1 MSEKAAVR
9 TREKWVDDVK
19 VIACILVVLGHFF
32 QSMTKL
38 EKGNIGA
45 DMHYKALCDIF
56 GRENIFFINLS
67 PTEKECRLQNYI
79 SYGKY
84 KSVLD
89 RVHRWMQG
97 NMMFISNDIISEI
110 CEVINSNS
118 IKTVFIEDS
127 VFGNLV
133 KKIKNRCKECKVLS
147 FYHDVKADLYKQW
160 MDNERTL
167 KSKIEYTIGI
177 RQEYVNQKYAD
188 INIVFNERD
197 AKTYQVYYGKRP
209 EAILPL
215 PAPVPSIS
223 HDIMNSITEKDDK
236 KHILFVGKKY
246 YPNLVGFKWFVD
258 NVLPS
263 LTANIQVDVVG
274 RGLEELR
281 SEYSDP
287 RINVIGGVESLN
299 PYYENADIVIAPLF
313 DGGGMKSKTVEA
325 LSFGKIFVGTE
336 ESLFGFWEEM
346 DSDIRGKTC
355 YQCNTQEEWIQ
366 TINNLA
372 NDDIHKFNEDV
383 FELFKAKFSYDVIR
397 DQLKAIMEE

>member
-1 MSEKAAVR
+1 M
-9 TREKWVDDVK
+9 
-19 VIACILVVLGHFF
+19 ILYI
-32 QSMTKL
+32 TKL

-56 GRENIFFINLS
+56 GLENIFFINLS
-67 PTEKECRLQNYI
+67 PTERERRLQNYI

-84 KSVLD
+84 KTVLD

-110 CEVINSNS
+110 CEVINSNA
-118 IKTVFIEDS
+118 IRTVFIEDS

-133 KKIKNRCKECKVLS
+133 KKIKKNCKECKVLS

-209 EAILPL
+209 ETIIPL
-215 PAPVPSIS
+215 PAPVPVIS
-223 HDIMNSITEKDDK
+223 HGIMNSITAKDDK

-246 YPNLVGFKWFVD
+246 YPNLVGFRWFVD
-258 NVLPS
+258 NILPS
-263 LTANIQVDVVG
+263 LTDNIQVDVVG

-281 SEYSDP
+281 NEYSDP

-299 PYYENADIVIAPLF
+299 SYYENADIVIAPLF

-355 YQCNTQEEWIQ
+355 YQCNTPEEWIQ

-372 NDDIHKFNEDV
+372 NDDIHKFNKDV

-397 DQLKAIMEE
+397 DRLKAIMEE

>member
-1 MSEKAAVR
+1 M
-9 TREKWVDDVK
+9 
-19 VIACILVVLGHFF
+19 ILYI
-32 QSMTKL
+32 TKL

-110 CEVINSNS
+110 CELINSNA

-133 KKIKNRCKECKVLS
+133 KKIKKSCKECKVFS

-177 RQEYVNQKYAD
+177 KQENINQKYAD

-197 AKTYQVYYGKRP
+197 AKKFQAYYGKRP
-209 EAILPL
+209 DVIIPL
-215 PAPVPSIS
+215 PAPVPSVS
-223 HDIMNSITEKDDK
+223 HDIKNSITTKNNK
-236 KHILFVGKKY
+236 KKILFVGKKY
-246 YPNLVGFKWFVD
+246 YPNLIGFKWFVD

-263 LTANIQVDVVG
+263 LTDNIQVDVVG

-281 SEYSDP
+281 NEYSDS

-346 DSDIRGKTC
+346 NSDIRGKTC
-355 YQCNTQEEWIQ
+355 YQCNTPEEWIQ

-383 FELFKAKFSYDVIR
+383 FELFKAKFSYDVVR
-397 DQLKAIMEE
+397 DKMKAIMEE

>member
-1 MSEKAAVR
+1 M
-9 TREKWVDDVK
+9 
-19 VIACILVVLGHFF
+19 ILYI
-32 QSMTKL
+32 TKL

-281 SEYSDP
+281 NEYSDP

-299 PYYENADIVIAPLF
+299 PYYEKADIVIAPLF

-355 YQCNTQEEWIQ
+355 YQCNTPEEWIQ

-372 NDDIHKFNEDV
+372 KDDIHKFNEDV

>member
-1 MSEKAAVR
+1 M
-9 TREKWVDDVK
+9 
-19 VIACILVVLGHFF
+19 ILYI
-32 QSMTKL
+32 TKL

-110 CEVINSNS
+110 CELINGNA

-133 KKIKNRCKECKVLS
+133 KKIKKSCKECKVFS

-177 RQEYVNQKYAD
+177 KQENINQKYAD

-197 AKTYQVYYGKRP
+197 AKKFQAYYGKRP
-209 EAILPL
+209 DVIIPL
-215 PAPVPSIS
+215 PAPVPAIS
-223 HDIMNSITEKDDK
+223 NNIMDSITAKDDK

-263 LTANIQVDVVG
+263 LTDNIQVDVVG

-281 SEYSDP
+281 NEYSDP

-346 DSDIRGKTC
+346 DNDIRGKTC
-355 YQCNTQEEWIQ
+355 YQCNTPEEWIQ

-397 DQLKAIMEE
+397 NQLKAIMEE

>member
-1 MSEKAAVR
+1 M
-9 TREKWVDDVK
+9 
-19 VIACILVVLGHFF
+19 ILYV
-32 QSMTKL
+32 TKIDR
-38 EKGNIGA
+38 GNIGA
-45 DMHYKALCDIF
+45 DMHYRALCEIY
-56 GRENIFFINLS
+56 GKKNIFTINLS
-67 PTEKECRLQNYI
+67 LTECEKHSENYI

-84 KSVLD
+84 KTVAERLK
-89 RVHRWMQG
+89 RWIQG
-97 NMMFISNDIISEI
+97 NMMYINNKIITEI
-110 CEVINSNS
+110 CSIVKNNNIKVI
-118 IKTVFIEDS
+118 FIEDS
-127 VFGNLV
+127 EFGNLV
-133 KKIKNRCKECKVLS
+133 NRLKNDCEGCRVFS
-147 FYHDVKADLYKQW
+147 FYHDIKADLYKQW
-160 MDNERTL
+160 MNNERTF

-188 INIVFNERD
+188 INMVYNDRD
-197 AKTYQVYYGKRP
+197 AKKFQAYYGKRP
-209 EAILPL
+209 DVIIPL
-215 PAPVPSIS
+215 PAPVPTIS
-223 HDIMNSITEKDDK
+223 DNIMNSITAKDDK
-236 KHILFVGKKY
+236 KNILFVGKKY

-263 LTANIQVDVVG
+263 LTDNIQVDVVG
-274 RGLEELR
+274 RGLEVLR
-281 SEYSDP
+281 NEYSDP

-355 YQCNTQEEWIQ
+355 YQCNTPEEWIQ

>member
-1 MSEKAAVR
+1 MIIYISKAF
-9 TREKWVDDVK
+9 ED
-19 VIACILVVLGHFF
+19 
-32 QSMTKL
+32 
-38 EKGNIGA
+38 NIGA
-45 DMHYKALCDIF
+45 TMHYNALKEIYGEEQVFTIDLRFIAPC
-56 GRENIFFINLS
+56 RE
-67 PTEKECRLQNYI
+67 KNYI
-79 SYGKY
+79 AFGKY
-84 KSVLD
+84 KNTFE
-89 RVHRWMQG
+89 RIKRWCQG
-97 NMMFISNDIISEI
+97 NMSFIDNNIINEI
-110 CEVINSNS
+110 CELIDTNMVNL
-118 IKTVFIEDS
+118 VFIEDS

-133 KKIKNRCKECKVLS
+133 KAIKEKCTDVRVVS
-147 FYHDVKADLYKQW
+147 FFHDVKADLYLQW
-160 MDNERTL
+160 RKKETKLWL
-167 KSKIEYTIGI
+167 KIDPTIGI
-177 RQEYVNQKYAD
+177 EQEKVSQKNSD
-188 INIVFNERD
+188 VNIVFNERD
-197 AKTYQVYYGKRP
+197 AKVYERFYGKRP

-215 PAPVPSIS
+215 PAPIPTIPDGVI
-223 HDIMNSITEKDDK
+223 NVITAKDEK
-236 KHILFVGKKY
+236 KHLLFVGKKY

-263 LTANIQVDVVG
+263 LTDNIQVDVVG

-281 SEYSDP
+281 NEYSDP

-299 PYYENADIVIAPLF
+299 PYYESADIVIAPLF

-355 YQCNTQEEWIQ
+355 YQCNTPEEWIQ

>member
-1 MSEKAAVR
+1 M
-9 TREKWVDDVK
+9 
-19 VIACILVVLGHFF
+19 ILYI
-32 QSMTKL
+32 TKL

-325 LSFGKIFVGTE
+325 LSFGKIVVGTE

>member
-1 MSEKAAVR
+1 M
-9 TREKWVDDVK
+9 
-19 VIACILVVLGHFF
+19 ILYI
-32 QSMTKL
+32 TKL

-67 PTEKECRLQNYI
+67 PTERERRLRNYI

-84 KSVLD
+84 KTVLD

-110 CEVINSNS
+110 CEVINSNA
-118 IKTVFIEDS
+118 IRTVFIEDS

-133 KKIKNRCKECKVLS
+133 KKIKKSCKECKVLS

-160 MDNERTL
+160 MDNDRTL

-177 RQEYVNQKYAD
+177 RQEYVNQIYAD
-188 INIVFNERD
+188 VNIVFNERD
-197 AKTYQVYYGKRP
+197 AEVFQ
-209 EAILPL
+209 
-215 PAPVPSIS
+215 
-223 HDIMNSITEKDDK
+223 
-236 KHILFVGKKY
+236 KY

-263 LTANIQVDVVG
+263 LTDNIQVDVVG

-281 SEYSDP
+281 NEYSDP
-287 RINVIGGVESLN
+287 RINIVGGVESLN

-346 DSDIRGKTC
+346 NSNIRGKTC
-355 YQCNTQEEWIQ
+355 YQCNTPEEWIQ

-383 FELFKAKFSYDVIR
+383 FELFKEKFSYDVIR
-397 DQLKAIMEE
+397 DKMKAIMEE

>member
-1 MSEKAAVR
+1 M
-9 TREKWVDDVK
+9 
-19 VIACILVVLGHFF
+19 ILYI
-32 QSMTKL
+32 TKL

>member
-1 MSEKAAVR
+1 M
-9 TREKWVDDVK
+9 
-19 VIACILVVLGHFF
+19 ILYI
-32 QSMTKL
+32 TKL

-118 IKTVFIEDS
+118 IKTVFIVDS

-246 YPNLVGFKWFVD
+246 YTNLVGFKWFVD

-383 FELFKAKFSYDVIR
+383 FELFKAKFSYDVVR
-397 DQLKAIMEE
+397 DKMKAIMEE

>member
-1 MSEKAAVR
+1 M
-9 TREKWVDDVK
+9 
-19 VIACILVVLGHFF
+19 ILYI
-32 QSMTKL
+32 TKL

-110 CEVINSNS
+110 CELINGNA

-397 DQLKAIMEE
+397 NQLKAIMEE

>member
-1 MSEKAAVR
+1 M
-9 TREKWVDDVK
+9 
-19 VIACILVVLGHFF
+19 ILYI
-32 QSMTKL
+32 TKL

-313 DGGGMKSKTVEA
+313 DGSGMKSKTVEA

>member
-1 MSEKAAVR
+1 M
-9 TREKWVDDVK
+9 
-19 VIACILVVLGHFF
+19 ILYI
-32 QSMTKL
+32 TKL

-188 INIVFNERD
+188 INVVFNERD

>member
-1 MSEKAAVR
+1 M
-9 TREKWVDDVK
+9 
-19 VIACILVVLGHFF
+19 ILYI
-32 QSMTKL
+32 TKL

-67 PTEKECRLQNYI
+67 PTEKECRMQNYI

-110 CEVINSNS
+110 CELINSNA

-133 KKIKNRCKECKVLS
+133 KKIKKSCKECKVFS

-197 AKTYQVYYGKRP
+197 AKKFQAYYGKRP
-209 EAILPL
+209 DVVIPL
-215 PAPVPSIS
+215 PAPVPAIS
-223 HDIMNSITEKDDK
+223 DNIMDSITAKDDK

-263 LTANIQVDVVG
+263 LTDNIQVDVVG

-281 SEYSDP
+281 NEYSDP

-355 YQCNTQEEWIQ
+355 YQCNTPEEWIQ

-372 NDDIHKFNEDV
+372 NDDIHKFNEDI
-383 FELFKAKFSYDVIR
+383 FELFKAKFSYDVVR

>member
-1 MSEKAAVR
+1 M
-9 TREKWVDDVK
+9 
-19 VIACILVVLGHFF
+19 ILYI
-32 QSMTKL
+32 TKL

-89 RVHRWMQG
+89 RVHRWTQG

>member
-1 MSEKAAVR
+1 M
-9 TREKWVDDVK
+9 
-19 VIACILVVLGHFF
+19 ILYI
-32 QSMTKL
+32 TKL

-281 SEYSDP
+281 SEYSDL

-397 DQLKAIMEE
+397 NQLKAIMEE

>member
-1 MSEKAAVR
+1 M
-9 TREKWVDDVK
+9 
-19 VIACILVVLGHFF
+19 ILYI
-32 QSMTKL
+32 TKL

-397 DQLKAIMEE
+397 DQLKAVMEE

>member
-1 MSEKAAVR
+1 M
-9 TREKWVDDVK
+9 
-19 VIACILVVLGHFF
+19 ILYI
-32 QSMTKL
+32 TKL

-84 KSVLD
+84 KTVLD

-133 KKIKNRCKECKVLS
+133 KKIKNSCKECKVLS

-177 RQEYVNQKYAD
+177 RQECVNQKYAD

>member
-1 MSEKAAVR
+1 M
-9 TREKWVDDVK
+9 
-19 VIACILVVLGHFF
+19 ILYI
-32 QSMTKL
+32 TKL

-56 GRENIFFINLS
+56 GRENSFFINLS
-67 PTEKECRLQNYI
+67 PTERERRLLNYI

-84 KSVLD
+84 KTVLD

-110 CEVINSNS
+110 CEVINSNA
-118 IKTVFIEDS
+118 IRTVFIEDS

-133 KKIKNRCKECKVLS
+133 KKIKKNCKECKVLS

>member
-1 MSEKAAVR
+1 M
-9 TREKWVDDVK
+9 
-19 VIACILVVLGHFF
+19 
-32 QSMTKL
+32 
-38 EKGNIGA
+38 
-45 DMHYKALCDIF
+45 
-56 GRENIFFINLS
+56 
-67 PTEKECRLQNYI
+67 
-79 SYGKY
+79 
-84 KSVLD
+84 
-89 RVHRWMQG
+89 
-97 NMMFISNDIISEI
+97 
-110 CEVINSNS
+110 

>member
-1 MSEKAAVR
+1 M
-9 TREKWVDDVK
+9 
-19 VIACILVVLGHFF
+19 ILYI
-32 QSMTKL
+32 TKL

-383 FELFKAKFSYDVIR
+383 FEFFKAKFSYDVIR
-397 DQLKAIMEE
+397 EQLKAIMEE

>member
-1 MSEKAAVR
+1 M
-9 TREKWVDDVK
+9 
-19 VIACILVVLGHFF
+19 ILYI
-32 QSMTKL
+32 TKL

-110 CEVINSNS
+110 CELINSNA

-133 KKIKNRCKECKVLS
+133 KKIKKSCKECKVFS
-147 FYHDVKADLYKQW
+147 FYHDVKDDLYKQW

-177 RQEYVNQKYAD
+177 KQENINQKYAD

-197 AKTYQVYYGKRP
+197 AKKFQAYYGKRP
-209 EAILPL
+209 DVIIPL
-215 PAPVPSIS
+215 PAPVPAIS
-223 HDIMNSITEKDDK
+223 NNIMDSITAKDDK

-263 LTANIQVDVVG
+263 LTDNIQVDVVG

-281 SEYSDP
+281 NEYSDP

-355 YQCNTQEEWIQ
+355 YQCNTPEEWIQ

-397 DQLKAIMEE
+397 NQLKAIMEE

>member
-1 MSEKAAVR
+1 M
-9 TREKWVDDVK
+9 
-19 VIACILVVLGHFF
+19 ILYI
-32 QSMTKL
+32 TKL

-366 TINNLA
+366 NINNLA

>member
-1 MSEKAAVR
+1 M
-9 TREKWVDDVK
+9 
-19 VIACILVVLGHFF
+19 ILYI
-32 QSMTKL
+32 TKL
-38 EKGNIGA
+38 EIGNIGA

-110 CEVINSNS
+110 CELINSNA

-133 KKIKNRCKECKVLS
+133 KKIKKSCKECKVFS

-177 RQEYVNQKYAD
+177 KQENINQKYAD

-197 AKTYQVYYGKRP
+197 AKKFQAYYGKRP
-209 EAILPL
+209 DVIIPL
-215 PAPVPSIS
+215 PAPVPAIS
-223 HDIMNSITEKDDK
+223 NNIMDSITAKDDK

-263 LTANIQVDVVG
+263 LTGNIQVDVVG

-281 SEYSDP
+281 NEYSDP

-355 YQCNTQEEWIQ
+355 YQCNTPEEWIQ

>member
-1 MSEKAAVR
+1 M
-9 TREKWVDDVK
+9 
-19 VIACILVVLGHFF
+19 IIYI
-32 QSMTKL
+32 TKL

-56 GRENIFFINLS
+56 GRENIFFIHLS

-110 CEVINSNS
+110 CELINSNA

-133 KKIKNRCKECKVLS
+133 KKIKKSCKECKVFS

-177 RQEYVNQKYAD
+177 KQENINQKYAD

-197 AKTYQVYYGKRP
+197 AKKFQAYYGNRP
-209 EAILPL
+209 DVIIPL
-215 PAPVPSIS
+215 PAPVPAIS
-223 HDIMNSITEKDDK
+223 DNIMDSITAKDDK

-246 YPNLVGFKWFVD
+246 YPNLIGFKWFVD

-263 LTANIQVDVVG
+263 LTDNIQVDVVG

-281 SEYSDP
+281 NEYSDS

-346 DSDIRGKTC
+346 NSDIRGKTC
-355 YQCNTQEEWIQ
+355 YQCNTPEEWIQ

-383 FELFKAKFSYDVIR
+383 FELFKAKFSYDVVR
-397 DQLKAIMEE
+397 DKMKAIMEE

>member
-1 MSEKAAVR
+1 M
-9 TREKWVDDVK
+9 
-19 VIACILVVLGHFF
+19 ILYI
-32 QSMTKL
+32 TKL

-397 DQLKAIMEE
+397 NQLKAIMEE

>member
-1 MSEKAAVR
+1 M
-9 TREKWVDDVK
+9 
-19 VIACILVVLGHFF
+19 ILYI
-32 QSMTKL
+32 TKL

-56 GRENIFFINLS
+56 GREKIFFINLS
-67 PTEKECRLQNYI
+67 PTERERRLQNYI

-84 KSVLD
+84 KTVLD

-110 CEVINSNS
+110 CEVINSNA

-133 KKIKNRCKECKVLS
+133 KKIQKNCKECKVLS

-209 EAILPL
+209 EAIIPL
-215 PAPVPSIS
+215 L
-223 HDIMNSITEKDDK
+223 HQFQ
-236 KHILFVGKKY
+236 LF
-246 YPNLVGFKWFVD
+246 
-258 NVLPS
+258 
-263 LTANIQVDVVG
+263 
-274 RGLEELR
+274 R
-281 SEYSDP
+281 
-287 RINVIGGVESLN
+287 
-299 PYYENADIVIAPLF
+299 
-313 DGGGMKSKTVEA
+313 TV
-325 LSFGKIFVGTE
+325 S
-336 ESLFGFWEEM
+336 
-346 DSDIRGKTC
+346 
-355 YQCNTQEEWIQ
+355 
-366 TINNLA
+366 
-372 NDDIHKFNEDV
+372 
-383 FELFKAKFSYDVIR
+383 
-397 DQLKAIMEE
+397 

>member
-1 MSEKAAVR
+1 M
-9 TREKWVDDVK
+9 
-19 VIACILVVLGHFF
+19 ILYI
-32 QSMTKL
+32 TKL

-110 CEVINSNS
+110 CELINSNA

-133 KKIKNRCKECKVLS
+133 KKIKKSCKECKVFS

-177 RQEYVNQKYAD
+177 KQENINQKYAD

-197 AKTYQVYYGKRP
+197 AKKFQAYYGKRP
-209 EAILPL
+209 DVIIPL
-215 PAPVPSIS
+215 PAPVPAISDNIMDSIAA
-223 HDIMNSITEKDDK
+223 KDDK

-263 LTANIQVDVVG
+263 LTDNIQVDVVG

-281 SEYSDP
+281 NEYSDS

-346 DSDIRGKTC
+346 NSDIRGKTC
-355 YQCNTQEEWIQ
+355 YQCNTPEEWIQ

-383 FELFKAKFSYDVIR
+383 FELFKAKFSYDVVR
-397 DQLKAIMEE
+397 DKMKAIMEE

>member
-1 MSEKAAVR
+1 M
-9 TREKWVDDVK
+9 
-19 VIACILVVLGHFF
+19 ILYI
-32 QSMTKL
+32 TKL

-67 PTEKECRLQNYI
+67 PTERERRLQNYI

-84 KSVLD
+84 KTVLD

-110 CEVINSNS
+110 CEVINSNA
-118 IKTVFIEDS
+118 IRTVFIEDS

-133 KKIKNRCKECKVLS
+133 KKIKKNCKECKVLS

-167 KSKIEYTIGI
+167 KSTIEYTIGI

-209 EAILPL
+209 EAIIPL

-223 HDIMNSITEKDDK
+223 HDIMNSITEKNDK

-263 LTANIQVDVVG
+263 LTDNIQVDVVG

-281 SEYSDP
+281 NEYSDP

-346 DSDIRGKTC
+346 DTSIREKTC
-355 YQCNTQEEWIQ
+355 YQCNTPEEWIQ
-366 TINNLA
+366 TVNNLA

-397 DQLKAIMEE
+397 DKMKAIMEE

>member
-1 MSEKAAVR
+1 M
-9 TREKWVDDVK
+9 
-19 VIACILVVLGHFF
+19 ILYI
-32 QSMTKL
+32 TKL

-45 DMHYKALCDIF
+45 DLHYKALCDIF

-133 KKIKNRCKECKVLS
+133 KKIKKSCKECKVFS

>member
-1 MSEKAAVR
+1 M
-9 TREKWVDDVK
+9 
-19 VIACILVVLGHFF
+19 ILYI
-32 QSMTKL
+32 TKL

-110 CEVINSNS
+110 CELINSNA

-133 KKIKNRCKECKVLS
+133 KKIKKSCKECKVFS

-177 RQEYVNQKYAD
+177 KQENINQKYAD

-197 AKTYQVYYGKRP
+197 AKKFQAYYGKRP
-209 EAILPL
+209 DVIIPL
-215 PAPVPSIS
+215 PAPVPAIS
-223 HDIMNSITEKDDK
+223 NNIMDSITAKDDK

-263 LTANIQVDVVG
+263 LTDNIQVDVVG

-281 SEYSDP
+281 NEYSDP

-355 YQCNTQEEWIQ
+355 YQCNTPEEWIQ

-383 FELFKAKFSYDVIR
+383 FELFKAKFSYDVVR
-397 DQLKAIMEE
+397 DKMKAIMEE

>member
-1 MSEKAAVR
+1 M
-9 TREKWVDDVK
+9 
-19 VIACILVVLGHFF
+19 ILYV
-32 QSMTKL
+32 TKIDR
-38 EKGNIGA
+38 GNIGA
-45 DMHYKALCDIF
+45 DMHYRALCEIY
-56 GRENIFFINLS
+56 GKKNIFTINLS
-67 PTEKECRLQNYI
+67 LTECEKHSENYI

-84 KSVLD
+84 KTVAERLK
-89 RVHRWMQG
+89 RWIQG
-97 NMMFISNDIISEI
+97 NMMYINNKIITEI
-110 CEVINSNS
+110 CSIVKNNNIKVI
-118 IKTVFIEDS
+118 FIEDS
-127 VFGNLV
+127 EFGNLV
-133 KKIKNRCKECKVLS
+133 NRLKNDCEGCRVFS
-147 FYHDVKADLYKQW
+147 FYHDIKADLYKQW
-160 MDNERTL
+160 MNNERTF

-188 INIVFNERD
+188 INMVFNERD
-197 AKTYQVYYGKRP
+197 AKKFQAYYGKRP
-209 EAILPL
+209 DVIIPL
-215 PAPVPSIS
+215 PAPVPTIS
-223 HDIMNSITEKDDK
+223 DNIMNSITAKDDK
-236 KHILFVGKKY
+236 KNILFVGKKY

-263 LTANIQVDVVG
+263 LTDNIQVDVVG

-281 SEYSDP
+281 NEYSDL

-355 YQCNTQEEWIQ
+355 YQCNTPEEWIQ

>member
-1 MSEKAAVR
+1 M
-9 TREKWVDDVK
+9 
-19 VIACILVVLGHFF
+19 ILYI
-32 QSMTKL
+32 TKL

-56 GRENIFFINLS
+56 GRENILFINLS